1 MRNISETS
9 IWEPWGESRR
19 VALWHCQARGPLR
32 AGTLPGCLLVPELSS
47 VVSRASSQRPGRAD
61 LRFRPEVGFDGRAAA
76 MEVGKWHKSRLLPQ
90 RARWATPARTPLP
103 LTQKEMQ
110 VLLKWGSMGCE
121 HGHCA
126 LELMR
131 FILGHRDHCNCPEG
145 PSSYKSGVGVD
156 WERGSADVP

>member
-1 MRNISETS
+1 MAQIK
-9 IWEPWGESRR
+9 
-19 VALWHCQARGPLR
+19 
-32 AGTLPGCLLVPELSS
+32 
-47 VVSRASSQRPGRAD
+47 ASS
-61 LRFRPEVGFDGRAAA
+61 PESSLGNACPHTTASD
-76 MEVGKWHKSRLLPQ
+76 S
-90 RARWATPARTPLP
+90 
-103 LTQKEMQ
+103 EMQ

-145 PSSYKSGVGVD
+145 PSSYKSGVGVG